1 MRRSDTPSA
10 SRRELL
16 IFALP
21 ALVLI
26 AAAFALAWQFVRPA
40 PPKKIVIST
49 GAPGGAYHYFG
60 ERYRDKLAQDG
71 IEVEL
76 RPSSGA
82 VENLR
87 RLKTDDSVDV
97 GFLQGGI
104 ANEPDSDDLAT
115 LGSMYLEPVWVFH
128 RKADARLDRID
139 QLKGRRIAVGT
150 AGSGAQL
157 FALQLLAANGFAT
170 DDPRLVAL
178 GGMDAVAALKR
189 GDVEAFFV
197 VGAPQAPVVD
207 ALLHTPGIGLLSF
220 AQADGYVR
228 HFPHL
233 VKITLPRGAIDIRGD
248 QPPRD
253 VQLLAATANLVVKAD
268 IHPAIVTLLLKH
280 ARDIHSPPGLLQA
293 ANSFPAPQDH
303 ALPIHPMARR
313 FYDSGPPLLQR
324 YLPFWLAV
332 LIDRLFVM
340 LLPLFAVVIPLSK
353 VIPAIY
359 NWRMRARVYRW
370 YGELKF
376 LEAEIDRA
384 GQDGHSLAA
393 LDTFLGRL
401 DRIEERAARR
411 KLPLAF
417 SNELYTLR
425 EHIGLVRRR
434 LRHLA
439 ETVTQP

>member
-178 GGMDAVAALKR
+178 GGMDAVAALRR

-393 LDTFLGRL
+393 IDTFLGRL

-439 ETVTQP
+439 ETVTKP

>member
-178 GGMDAVAALKR
+178 GGMDAVAALRR

-233 VKITLPRGAIDIRGD
+233 AKITLPRGAIDIRGD